1 MVIIMNN
8 NQSYYVFQNI
18 VCCSANWRIKPR
30 GSNYKNR
37 VKVEEVANEYSARKS
52 GKVDP
57 LERPKVEPPKVE
69 VLLPIS
75 VLPLARMQAK
85 VGWFI
90 MLTGQSLKPLAS
102 KNISSNL
109 LIKKYR

>member
-1 MVIIMNN
+1 MGIIMNN
-8 NQSYYVFQNI
+8 NQSYYIFQNI
-18 VCCSANWRIKPR
+18 VCSANWRIKPR
-30 GSNYKNR
+30 ASNYKDR

-90 MLTGQSLKPLAS
+90 MLAGQSLKPSAS